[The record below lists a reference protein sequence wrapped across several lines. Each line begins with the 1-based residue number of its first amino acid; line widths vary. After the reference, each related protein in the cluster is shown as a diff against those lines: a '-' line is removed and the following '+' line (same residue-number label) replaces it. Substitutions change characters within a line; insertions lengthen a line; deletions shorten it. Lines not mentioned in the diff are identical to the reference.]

1 MHQKRMCTSPLL
13 QYNLLHTE
21 VTVNK
26 HYTAILHTAVQL
38 VVFVVVVVV
47 VVVVVSYCLVGRR
60 NRILHTA
67 VIYEL
72 AIFYL

>member
-47 VVVVVSYCLVGRR
+47 VVSYCLVGRR

>member
-47 VVVVVSYCLVGRR
+47 SYCLVGRR

>member
-38 VVFVVVVVV
+38 VVFVVFV

>member
-47 VVVVVSYCLVGRR
+47 VSYCLVGRR